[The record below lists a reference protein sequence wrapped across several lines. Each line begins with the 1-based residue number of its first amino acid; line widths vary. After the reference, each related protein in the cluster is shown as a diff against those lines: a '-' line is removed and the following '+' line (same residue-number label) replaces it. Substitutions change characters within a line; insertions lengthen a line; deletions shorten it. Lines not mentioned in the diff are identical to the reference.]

1 MANPK
6 SRGRSHLLQQK
17 LLVYPTLTSE
27 LAVRHLVHQTR
38 ELIIGEMGARTLDSP
53 GNIGA
58 DARLSCSFH
67 LRDRE
72 AHPLFPLWFQSCTPR
87 KKIVRRR
94 TIGAI

>member
-1 MANPK
+1 MNPK

-17 LLVYPTLTSE
+17 LPVYPTLTSE
-27 LAVRHLVHQTR
+27 LAISHLVHQTR
-38 ELIIGEMGARTLDSP
+38 ELIIREMGARTLDSP

-58 DARLSCSFH
+58 DSCPSYGFH

-72 AHPLFPLWFQSCTPR
+72 AHPLFPLCFHSSTPA